1 MENDYG
7 FGSQNG
13 NKQRLLFVSVDVPA
27 GSVNTTPCDTPGND
41 GVAQPYFVS
50 VVNQGTDG
58 PFPAAT
64 CLQANGSTTF
74 DNNTPVDL
82 FSSPTNAGF
91 ALTGAPLA
99 VGTQF
104 QFNITPNTGGPQTVV
119 TTLDNPEAA
128 NPDPTGTPT
137 DFINLMV
144 PKAAPTSTG
153 FTLLDA
159 GITSATTSRP
169 ITISWT
175 LPTFQ
180 IREAF
185 VSPIVQPSAFGG
197 GTFCS
202 SQNGNL
208 PDPTVT
214 QATILFPTS
223 CNGPIFPNGSASVC
237 VFITGVNGERT
248 SACWFFSNQGG

>member
-1 MENDYG
+1 MTQKAFGKTPDGIETKLFVCSNAKGATMQVTDYG
-7 FGSQNG
+7 A
-13 NKQRLLFVSVDVPA
+13 RLVSVDVPA

-41 GVAQPYFVS
+41 GVAQPYFVR

-128 NPDPTGTPT
+128 NPDR
-137 DFINLMV
+137 F
-144 PKAAPTSTG
+144 
-153 FTLLDA
+153 A
-159 GITSATTSRP
+159 G
-169 ITISWT
+169 
-175 LPTFQ
+175 
-180 IREAF
+180 
-185 VSPIVQPSAFGG
+185 
-197 GTFCS
+197 
-202 SQNGNL
+202 
-208 PDPTVT
+208 
-214 QATILFPTS
+214 
-223 CNGPIFPNGSASVC
+223 
-237 VFITGVNGERT
+237 
-248 SACWFFSNQGG
+248 